1 MNKKKSAEYL
11 IIGAGPASAAAIE
24 SIRKIDGRGKII
36 VVSSE
41 KDVFYS
47 RPLISCLLALEI
59 DKKHI
64 VYRGRDFIEKNSLEI
79 IAPAAVTSVDARG
92 KSVRLSDGA
101 RIKWKKLIIASGGEA
116 IVPENIAGA
125 KGLRTFTSVE
135 DARRIDADIKSG
147 AKRAAVIGG
156 GFIGLKCAEALVKR
170 VLKVTLIELAPRV
183 LPSLLDDVSAAV
195 FTRNLTRRGIDVRT
209 GARAEKIS
217 ADGKKLFLADGS
229 KISVDFT
236 VAAAGVRPNISFLAG
251 SGIRAAKGVIA
262 GGDMRANFPDI
273 FAAGDCAETPDFFSG
288 EARPKA
294 RPAPIWPVAR
304 LSGAAAG
311 ANAAGGKVTAE
322 GALSMNS
329 VEVFGLAVISAGIVN
344 PPDGSGLTVET
355 AGLSDGAST
364 GGPRYKKLI
373 FDGDRLAGFI
383 MLGDVL
389 RAEIYT
395 GLIRNRASVANCK
408 KELSGDTFGFIA
420 VGEENWKKR
429 ITPMEV

>member
-1 MNKKKSAEYL
+1 MNELNKKKSAEYL
-11 IIGAGPASAAAIE
+11 IVGAGPAAAAAIE

-79 IAPAAVTSVDARG
+79 IAPAAITSVDARG
-92 KSVRLSDGA
+92 KSARLSDGA
-101 RIKWKKLIIASGGEA
+101 RIKWKKLIIASGAEA

-147 AKRAAVIGG
+147 ARRAAVIGG
-156 GFIGLKCAEALVKR
+156 GFAGLKCAEALVKR
-170 VLKVTLIELAPRV
+170 GLKVALIELAPRV
-183 LPSLLDDVSAAV
+183 LPSLLDDISAAV
-195 FTRNLTRRGIDVRT
+195 FTSNLAQHGIDVRT

-251 SGIRAAKGVIA
+251 SGIRAAKGVIVGA
-262 GGDMRANFPDI
+262 DMRANFHDV

-288 EARPKA
+288 EARP
-294 RPAPIWPVAR
+294 APIWPVAR
-304 LSGAAAG
+304 MSGAAAG

-322 GALSMNS
+322 GALAMNS

-344 PPDGSGLTVET
+344 PPDGSRLSAETVDTSE
-355 AGLSDGAST
+355 GGPDAS
-364 GGPRYKKLI
+364 PRYKKLI

-389 RAEIYT
+389 RAGIYT
-395 GLIRNRASVANCK
+395 GLIRSRATVANCK